1 MLVCNISDANM
12 HINEMQKMKTPA
24 HTQYHHGDLRSALI
38 RTSAEKLRTEEPREL
53 SLREMAKMLGVSTAA
68 PYNHFKDKEELL
80 NAIADEGFRA
90 LLGRFQRALVRVRPG
105 RGQIT
110 AIVKAYLRF
119 SREEP
124 GYYKVMFQSA
134 ASREHQEPDG
144 RSFAD
149 QVLHV
154 VLGAIHST
162 VTGITPQQARERA
175 IVVCSVVHGL
185 VSLDSAGPFTKLA
198 DPATLE
204 RLAVDAGLRLVE
216 EVAIC

>member
-1 MLVCNISDANM
+1 MICAHGISGCA
-12 HINEMQKMKTPA
+12 
-24 HTQYHHGDLRSALI
+24 S
-38 RTSAEKLRTEEPREL
+38 RTSTRFE
-53 SLREMAKMLGVSTAA
+53 
-68 PYNHFKDKEELL
+68 
-80 NAIADEGFRA
+80 RA
-90 LLGRFQRALVRVRPG
+90 VVRVRPG

-134 ASREHQEPDG
+134 ASREHQDG

-149 QVLHV
+149 RVLHV

-175 IVVCSVVHGL
+175 IVLCSVVHGL
-185 VSLDSAGPFTKLA
+185 VSLDRAGPFTKLP

-216 EVAIC
+216 EVAIG